1 MTALAACGGGGGSA
15 PPPPTARVIAA
26 SWIGAGAQPAAGDIL
41 VLTFDQAVTLAA
53 AVLFDDADVL
63 LAAGDSLGSVTAVPT
78 MRTTQSIEVTLGA
91 GVTLSESS
99 SVVDLS
105 ADQDSVFGLG
115 MLAATT
121 SSDPVAIQRADA
133 QAPTI
138 SSLTIES
145 IQPVLNGQGPADGTL
160 QVAQNGFSFSVSM
173 SDDNAFIGP
182 IAWSLSLDHPVSTA
196 TGVLPA
202 GANLAPLLV
211 EQGGVF
217 ANIALGVGSDLRLAP
232 GTATATVTIIDG
244 SGLPSP
250 PESFPFRVVTADDA
264 LRPFERGQTWF
275 LDLSR
280 DIESIEAV
288 SLQGGVLSTLVTEG
302 ANGRSDFDDV
312 REVLGLWTDMG
323 IADVGDGRSSN
334 EVVGALYEAAVL
346 DRLATLTDGT
356 GIQFTF
362 DRPGTFPSG
371 RATVPYASFPF
382 SQICIAGAAAPTPTG
397 TLGAALLDGRN
408 ESQEDDCQT
417 DFQGLRLGVFLET
430 AARIGLQSGG
440 TSAFQA
446 RFAPFA
452 PILGGDPIG
461 SDPLDGER
469 LLGTRTETRAD
480 QIDAAIDALAAL
492 TALVTAHECGHSM
505 GLVANG
511 AMPRGL
517 YGGDAAN
524 FPLSG
529 SQPPENANNHIE
541 NQSLFP
547 GLATNVMS
555 PALSLDAALDPGTA
569 FNNLNLAYLR
579 EHVLYD
585 DR

>member
-26 SWIGAGAQPAAGDIL
+26 SWIGAGAEPAAGDIL

-53 AVLFDDADVL
+53 AALFDDEDVL
-63 LAAGDSLGSVTAVPT
+63 LAAGDSLGTITSAPAV
-78 MRTTQSIEVTLGA
+78 RTTHSIEITLGP
-91 GVTLSESS
+91 GVTLSPNSS
-99 SVVDLS
+99 TLDLS
-105 ADQDSVFGLG
+105 ADQDAALG
-115 MLAATT
+115 IAMQPATT
-121 SSDPVAIQRADA
+121 SEFPVSLRQSDGQP
-133 QAPTI
+133 PTV
-138 SSLTIES
+138 SALTIAGIEDE
-145 IQPVLNGQGPADGTL
+145 LNGRGAAGGTL
-160 QVAQNGFSFSVSM
+160 QVPQFVPYFWAAYDDGAQP
-173 SDDNAFIGP
+173 DAP
-182 IAWSLSLDHPVSTA
+182 IAWAFNLDRPVTTERGS
-196 TGVLPA
+196 LPA
-202 GANLAPLLV
+202 GADITPWMTKIIEPGESISFDVNASVRLTP
-211 EQGGVF
+211 
-217 ANIALGVGSDLRLAP
+217 GSQ
-232 GTATATVTIIDG
+232 TATVMLVDE
-244 SGLPSP
+244 SGLPSEP
-250 PESFPFRVVTADDA
+250 VTFEFLVVAADDS
-264 LRPFERGQTWF
+264 LRPFENGQTWF

-288 SLQGGVLSTLVTEG
+288 TLQGGVRSTLVTEG

-312 REVLGLWTDMG
+312 RNVLGLWTDMG

-334 EVVGALYEAAVL
+334 DVVRELFEAAVL
-346 DRLATLTDGT
+346 ARLAELTGRS
-356 GIQFTF
+356 GFWFRF

-371 RATVPYASFPF
+371 RVTVPYASFAF
-382 SQICIAGAAAPTPTG
+382 SQICIAGAASATPTG
-397 TLGAALLDGRN
+397 TLGAALLDARN

-440 TSAFQA
+440 TSAFQT

-452 PILGGDPIG
+452 PILGGNPIG
-461 SDPLDGER
+461 ADPLDGER
-469 LLGTRTETRAD
+469 LLGTRTGPRAD

-517 YGGDAAN
+517 YGGDAVN

-555 PALSLDAALDPGTA
+555 PALSLDAALDLGTA